1 MADVEGM
8 ALCLVIAAQPDAV
21 SLALQRVMRA
31 PELAGLNADGRGT
44 AELVLAEVL
53 NNVVEHAY
61 ACYPG
66 EIELR
71 LIVAPACL
79 HCRIIDSGLPMPEE
93 RLPPGGPPD
102 LGGDL
107 PEGGFGW
114 GLIRALTT
122 GLEYR
127 RLAGR
132 NHLQFS
138 LPV

>member
-1 MADVEGM
+1 M
-8 ALCLVIAAQPDAV
+8 ALYLVIAAQTDAV
-21 SLALQRVMRA
+21 SLALRGLMRA
-31 PELAGLNADGRGT
+31 PELAALNADGRGT

-61 ACYPG
+61 ARYPG

-71 LIVAPACL
+71 LTVTPACL
-79 HCRIIDSGLPMPEE
+79 HCQIIDSGLPMPEG
-93 RLPPGGPPD
+93 RLPPGDPPD
-102 LGGDL
+102 LGEDL

-114 GLIRALTT
+114 NLIRTLTT

>member
-1 MADVEGM
+1 M
-8 ALCLVIAAQPDAV
+8 IPAQPDAV

-31 PELAGLNADGRGT
+31 RQLTMLTADGRST
-44 AELVLAEVL
+44 TELVLAEVL

-61 ACYPG
+61 ARYPG

-71 LIVAPACL
+71 LTVDPACL
-79 HCRIIDSGLPMPEE
+79 HCQIIDSGLPMPEE
-93 RLPPGGPPD
+93 RLPAGDPPN

-114 GLIRALTT
+114 NLIRTLTT
-122 GLEYR
+122 GLEYH

-132 NHLQFS
+132 NYLQFS

>member
-1 MADVEGM
+1 M

-21 SLALQRVMRA
+21 SLALQRVMGA
-31 PELAGLNADGRGT
+31 PQLAVLNADGRGT

-61 ACYPG
+61 ARFPG

-71 LIVAPACL
+71 LTVAPAVL
-79 HCRIIDSGLPMPEE
+79 HCQIIDSGLPMPGE
-93 RLPPGGPPD
+93 RLPPGDPPD

-114 GLIRALTT
+114 NLIRTLTT